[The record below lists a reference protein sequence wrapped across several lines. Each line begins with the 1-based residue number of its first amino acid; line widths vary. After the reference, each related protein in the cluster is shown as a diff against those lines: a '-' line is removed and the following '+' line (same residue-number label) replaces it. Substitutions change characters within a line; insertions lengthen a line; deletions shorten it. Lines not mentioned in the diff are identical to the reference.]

1 MIVEN
6 LNNMLKDLSQHNRSR
21 ETLLPFYVDLR
32 LTKSIQSY
40 YADLLAAQK
49 TLEERDARKVLKAL
63 SEEDN

>member
-40 YADLLAAQK
+40 YADLLAA
-49 TLEERDARKVLKAL
+49 
-63 SEEDN
+63 